1 MERREIIEVFKRFVN
16 TSGLSDKHRNLFE
29 DTKRMYQWLGKMNTE
44 SDDELTKQLLTDL
57 TMDCI
62 FRTYNTARYRK
73 VNYVRCS
80 DGKWDSSMLHDAER
94 VLEQIKVSEKFSD
107 TEMVVKLFT
116 GFYQRFIHH
125 CLTEKDMPAL
135 GMYMCEMLM
144 GRCDYANQ
152 VLSEPHDRV
161 ETYMCCKTDEIL
173 DARLSEIVKP
183 AKKPVTDINLE
194 TAPEVSDEI
203 SKRAYSAYLSGDVD
217 GIRRCI
223 NDVTA
228 LYAKGY
234 FNRHGMSEENATAIF
249 KGWVSA
255 FNKRIIKI
263 TEGKEEPYGS
273 NPLDLIKT
281 IVSSSESLDENELTP

>member
-1 MERREIIEVFKRFVN
+1 MERIEIIEVFKRFVN
-16 TSGLSDKHRNLFE
+16 TSGLSDKNRNLFE
-29 DTKRMYQWLGKMNTE
+29 DTKRMYQWLGNMYTE

-57 TMDCI
+57 TMDCL

-73 VNYVRCS
+73 VNYVKSS
-80 DGKWDSSMLHDAER
+80 DGKWDSSMLRDADR

-125 CLTEKDMPAL
+125 CLTDKDMPAL
-135 GMYMCEMLM
+135 AMYMCEMLM

-152 VLSEPHDRV
+152 VLSAPHDRV
-161 ETYMCCKTDEIL
+161 EAYMCCKTDEIL
-173 DARLSEIVKP
+173 DARLSEIAKP
-183 AKKPVTDINLE
+183 AKKAITDINLE

-203 SKRAYSAYLSGDVD
+203 SKRAYEAYLSGDVD
-217 GIRRCI
+217 EIRRCI

-234 FNRHGMSEENATAIF
+234 FNRHGMSEENAAAIF
-249 KGWVSA
+249 KGWTGA
-255 FNKRIIKI
+255 FKKYIRRLTGN
-263 TEGKEEPYGS
+263 EEEPYND
-273 NPLDLIKT
+273 NPIGLIRT
-281 IVSSSESLDENELTP
+281 IVESSESTDENELTP